1 MKVFHSLVATSL
13 VTPILALHFPQLP
26 LEPGLEPIVDAL
38 AGKTEFSYN
47 GVSGPLM
54 WHSLDPEYREC
65 ARDEAQ
71 SPIVIDSSVDS
82 ARLGTLNIPLIRKIK
97 FQNLGYTVQ
106 VNATGTLTFG
116 SRPGT
121 VYNLQQFHFHTP
133 SEHRLFD
140 EYYPLE
146 VHFVFTFGISKM
158 PPTFALNSWTNSLK
172 TLHPLL

>member
-13 VTPILALHFPQLP
+13 VTPILGLHFPQLP
-26 LEPGLEPIVDAL
+26 LEPGLEPIVDAF
-38 AGKTEFSYN
+38 AGKTKFSYN

-54 WHSLDPEYREC
+54 WHSLDPEYGPC

-82 ARLGTLNIPLIRKIK
+82 GRVGTLNIPIQKAK
-97 FQNLGYTVQ
+97 FENLGYTVQ
-106 VNATGTLTFG
+106 VTASGTLTFG
-116 SRPGT
+116 SRVGT
-121 VYNLQQFHFHTP
+121 AYKLQQFHFHTP

-146 VHFVFTFGISKM
+146 VHFVFKHDISKM
-158 PPTFALNSWTNSLK
+158 PPTFALNSWTNSLES
-172 TLHPLL
+172 LHPL